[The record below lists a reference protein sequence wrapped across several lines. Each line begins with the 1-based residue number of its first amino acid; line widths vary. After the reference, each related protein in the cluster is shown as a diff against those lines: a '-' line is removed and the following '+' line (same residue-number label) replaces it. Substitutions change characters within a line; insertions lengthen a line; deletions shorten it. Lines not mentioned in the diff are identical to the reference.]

1 MKYLVTGAAGYIGS
15 HTVRELLARGATRVV
30 AVELEPP
37 PPPQLRL
44 VDPGD
49 GIADG
54 GNIIDC
60 CYCSTV
66 FDSQR
71 GEGVVGIGILAIIAH
86 Y

>member
-1 MKYLVTGAAGYIGS
+1 MIFN
-15 HTVRELLARGATRVV
+15 REYTHHEFRRHHLL
-30 AVELEPP
+30 LEPP

-54 GNIIDC
+54 GIIIDC

-71 GEGVVGIGILAIIAH
+71 GEDVVGIGILAIIAD